1 MYIKAGLILGLLSF
15 VLYILYRVYQAGK
28 KAEQLERL
36 RREVNERRRADEILS
51 NTINLNHDELNK
63 RMHDKR
69 KASNSSV
76 RTKN

>member
-15 VLYILYRVYQAGK
+15 VGYILYRVYQAGK

-36 RREVNERRRADEILS
+36 RREVNERRRANEILS
-51 NTINLNHDELNK
+51 NTINLNHDELNQ
-63 RMHDKR
+63 RVYDKR

>member
-15 VLYILYRVYQAGK
+15 VGYILYRVYQAGK

-51 NTINLNHDELNK
+51 NTINLNHDELNQ

-69 KASNSSV
+69 KAINSSV